1 MSDLSGDP
9 VPRCIVV
16 GVDGSEPAHRAL
28 RWAAAAASA
37 FGGRL
42 VVVHAVGLL
51 EGAGY
56 TGAFD
61 LESTLAE
68 VAGDVGDAVRE
79 PGPPDQALLRVAVR
93 EPADLVVVGH
103 RGIGGSQQF
112 LGSTSAARRQRQH
125 PPWWSC
131 RDHSDQAP

>member
-28 RWAAAAASA
+28 RWAAAAASV

-42 VVVHAVGLL
+42 VAVHAVGLL

-56 TGAFD
+56 TSGFE
-61 LESTLAE
+61 LEAALAG
-68 VAGDVGDAVRE
+68 VAGGGGDAVRE
-79 PGPPDQALLRVAVR
+79 PGPPDQALLRAAVR
-93 EPADLVVVGH
+93 EGADLIVVGH
-103 RGIGGSQQF
+103 RGIGGTQQF
-112 LGSTSAARRQRQH
+112 LGSTSAAVVAGAH
-125 PPWWSC
+125 VPVVVVP
-131 RDHSDQAP
+131 